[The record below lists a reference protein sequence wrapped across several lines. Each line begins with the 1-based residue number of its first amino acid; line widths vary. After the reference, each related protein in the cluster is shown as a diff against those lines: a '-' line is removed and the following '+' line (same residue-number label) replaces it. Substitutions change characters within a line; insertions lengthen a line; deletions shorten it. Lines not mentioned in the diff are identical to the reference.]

1 MARIARI
8 VIPNHPH
15 HIIHRGN
22 RREKVFFSEDDKQAY
37 LCLLTNQAKKSGIE
51 FSLGDERFIKKIE
64 GITGKILQKNR
75 PGHMQKD
82 S

>member
-1 MARIARI
+1 MTRIARI
-8 VIPNHPH
+8 VASNHPN

-22 RREKVFFSEDDKQAY
+22 RREKVFFNKDDKQVY
-37 LCLLTNQAKKSGIE
+37 LRVLTNQAKKSGIE

-75 PGHMQKD
+75 PGPMRKD